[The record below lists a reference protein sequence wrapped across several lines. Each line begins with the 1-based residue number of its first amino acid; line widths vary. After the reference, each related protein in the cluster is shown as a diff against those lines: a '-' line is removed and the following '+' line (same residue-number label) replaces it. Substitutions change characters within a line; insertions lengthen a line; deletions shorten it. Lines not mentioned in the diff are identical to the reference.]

1 MVPWLRFNLAETTSA
16 WPPRGGGQAQQKPNS
31 VKAPVVEAE
40 CKENPVQGKWQE
52 VLHAGN
58 CDSKKQTQQIAHVVQ
73 SQIPEDLWLR

>member
-1 MVPWLRFNLAETTSA
+1 MVLWPRFNLAETTSA

-31 VKAPVVEAE
+31 AKAPVVEAA
-40 CKENPVQGKWQE
+40 CKENPVPGKWQE

-58 CDSKKQTQQIAHVVQ
+58 WDSKKQTQQKAHMAQ